1 MPHSTDR
8 RDFLLSLSAIGMGIM
23 LPGCKK
29 CVPGSALNGVQIPQP
44 TGSLVTRWRQD
55 PYARGSYSYIP
66 TGGRASDRVVLRA
79 PVQDTLFFA
88 GEATS
93 SESPSTVDGALQSGL
108 RAAEEVMASS
118 ANRIAII
125 GAGISGLAAAAA
137 LADAGFVV
145 EVFEARDRI
154 GGRVVTDRT
163 LDAPLDLGASWIHGA
178 RGNPLTDIAEDLD
191 LMRAKTRYGNQV
203 IRNEQSEVLCDSDAS
218 AGWQEVTS
226 IEHEYGADIGDLSEE
241 AEEEGGLYGG
251 KDRVFICGYDD
262 VLTTFAGDYEVR
274 LDTVVDRI
282 AWSSGEVFLD
292 ADATPFDAVIVTLPL
307 GVLKFGSVVFAPEL
321 PQDKRDAITDLGMGL
336 LNKVYLRFP
345 EVFWDEDADLLG
357 YDGPQRG
364 LFSEWVN
371 IAKITGDP
379 VLLGF
384 NASSVAEELEGW
396 TDDEIIAEAML
407 ALRGMYQV

>member
-1 MPHSTDR
+1 MPHSTAR
-8 RDFLLSLSAIGMGIM
+8 REFLLSMSAVGMGIL

-29 CVPGSALNGVQIPQP
+29 CIQGSALGNAQIPQP

-66 TGGRASDRVVLRA
+66 MGGRASDRVVLRA
-79 PVQDTLFFA
+79 PVQETLFFA

-93 SESPSTVDGALQSGL
+93 SDSPSTVDGALLSGL
-108 RAAEEVMASS
+108 RAAEEVLASS
-118 ANRIAII
+118 ASRIAVI
-125 GAGISGLAAAAA
+125 GAGVSGLAAAAA
-137 LADAGFVV
+137 LADAGLVV

-163 LDAPLDLGASWIHGA
+163 LGTPLDLGASWIHGA

-203 IRNEQSEVLCDSDAS
+203 IRNEDGEVLCESDTS
-218 AGWQEVTS
+218 AGWQEVTWV
-226 IEHEYGADIGDLSEE
+226 EHEYGADIADLSDE

-251 KDRVFICGYDD
+251 KDRIFVCGYDD
-262 VLTTFAGDYEVR
+262 VLEAFAGDYEVR
-274 LDTVVDRI
+274 LNAVVDRI
-282 AWSSGEVFLD
+282 EWSAGRVLLD
-292 ADATPFDAVIVTLPL
+292 AEGTPFDAVIVTLPL
-307 GVLKFGSVVFAPEL
+307 GVLQSGSVVFAPEL
-321 PQDKRDAITDLGMGL
+321 PQEKRNAIADLGMGL

-345 EVFWDEDADLLG
+345 EVFWDEEADLLG
-357 YDGPQRG
+357 YDGPERG

-371 IAKITGDP
+371 IAKITGEP

-384 NASSVAEELEGW
+384 NASSVADELEGW
-396 TDDEIIAEAML
+396 TDEEIVAEAMR
-407 ALRGMYQV
+407 ALRGMYQG